1 MKLSVLLI
9 VTLSLI
15 FAGLV
20 SRDAQAEDV
29 GFSTKIVL
37 FHEEVPWD
45 EVTAYANQW
54 GLRGVSIIRE
64 LPLIKGI
71 VLRVPSHISA
81 AELSA
86 DPRVVNVEDDQ
97 TVRIQAVSAAADGG
111 AADGGAADG
120 GAADGGAGES
130 PSSNFIEP
138 VSQPAP
144 GDRPWGIL
152 KLYQRLRHP
161 ELITD
166 YLAPYDVP
174 RVIRKALSRMISR
187 NIRIALFDTGIDYR
201 HPSLAGKVHGGIDI
215 TTMANGIPMDNNGH
229 GTHIAGTLCASLRGH
244 PFGLIRSVKLYSV
257 KVLDRYA
264 TGNLYNII
272 LGLDWAIKNHMDIVN
287 MSISYRDNSPAVHRA
302 VQRAYQAGIIIVAAA
317 GNRSN
322 WLSPTP
328 GVSAVS
334 GAADGG
340 AADGGAA
347 DGGAADGGAG
357 GGSGTGSDRYP
368 VMYPARYPEV
378 LSVGASTPYGTLA
391 GFSNADQEL
400 DITAPGTRTVSTNL
414 RERGGF
420 GLCSGTSM
428 ATSHVT
434 GAIAMMLALDPTLT
448 VPEIKTILWQ
458 TGDMLTNSDFVGY
471 DLNLV
476 AALEYLARSRK

>member
-1 MKLSVLLI
+1 MKPSILLI
-9 VTLSLI
+9 ATLCLI
-15 FAGLV
+15 FVGLIA
-20 SRDAQAEDV
+20 RDVGAEDS
-29 GFSTKIVL
+29 GYSTKIVL
-37 FHEEVPWD
+37 FHEEVLWD
-45 EVTAYANQW
+45 DVKEYANQW
-54 GLRGVSIIRE
+54 GSEGVSIVRE
-64 LPLIKGI
+64 LPLIKCL

-81 AELSA
+81 AELA
-86 DPRVVNVEDDQ
+86 DDPRVVNVEDDQ

-120 GAADGGAGES
+120 GAADGGAGEL
-130 PSSNFIEP
+130 PSSSFIEP
-138 VSQPAP
+138 VSQPTP

-152 KLYQRLRHP
+152 KLYKHLRHP

-174 RVIRKALSRMISR
+174 KVIKKALSRMKSR
-187 NIRIALFDTGIDYR
+187 SIRIALFDTGIDYN
-201 HPSLAGKVHGGIDI
+201 HPSLAGKVRGGIDI
-215 TTMANGIPMDNNGH
+215 TTMTNGVPMDDNGH
-229 GTHIAGTLCASLRGH
+229 GTHIAGTLCASLSGH
-244 PFGLIRSVKLYSV
+244 PFGLIPAVRLYSV

-272 LGLDWAIKNHMDIVN
+272 SGLDWAIKNRIDIVN

-302 VQRAYQAGIIIVAAA
+302 VQTAYQAGIIIVAAA

-340 AADGGAA
+340 AGAS
-347 DGGAADGGAG
+347 
-357 GGSGTGSDRYP
+357 SGTGLDRYP

-378 LSVGASTPYGTLA
+378 ISVGASTPYGTLA
-391 GFSNADQEL
+391 GFSNADEEL
-400 DITAPGTRTVSTNL
+400 DITAPGTRIVSTNL
-414 RERGGF
+414 RKRGGF

-434 GAIAMMLALDPTLT
+434 GAIAMMLALNPTLQ

-458 TGDMLTNSDFVGY
+458 TADMLTNSDFVGY

-476 AALEYLARSRK
+476 AALECLARGRKW